1 MTIIDLQLLGMECM
15 DGSIIIVLPLSLVKH
30 GNDETIEPERLF
42 QESTRM
48 NDYYNKAKEEKPL
61 VRDPRS
67 IYEWIRRR
75 ERRDYLAYSRQEII
89 EPRREVDS
97 MWGSDPDFE
106 IDRM

>member
-1 MTIIDLQLLGMECM
+1 M
-15 DGSIIIVLPLSLVKH
+15 DGSVIIILPLSLVKH
-30 GNDETIEPERLF
+30 GNIETIEPERLY
-42 QESTRM
+42 QESTRKT
-48 NDYYNKAKEEKPL
+48 DYYNKAKASMEEKPL

-75 ERRDYLAYSRQEII
+75 ERRDYLAYSRREII